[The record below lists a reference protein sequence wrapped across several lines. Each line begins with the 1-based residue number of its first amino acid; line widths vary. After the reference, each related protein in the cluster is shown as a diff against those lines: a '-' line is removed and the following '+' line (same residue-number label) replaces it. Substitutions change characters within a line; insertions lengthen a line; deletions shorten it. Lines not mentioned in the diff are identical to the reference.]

1 MFCPNPVDMFTGAQ
15 GGSGLNV
22 LIVDD
27 SVAIR
32 MILNRALRRTELPL
46 DKVFEAGDGCAALEI
61 LKNEQVSVILSDI
74 NMPNMDGLQ
83 LLATLKESEQWTSL
97 PVVMISTESSQT
109 KVMEAL
115 RLGAKGFI
123 RKPFAPDE
131 IHDKLATFFS

>member
-1 MFCPNPVDMFTGAQ
+1 M
-15 GGSGLNV
+15 GLNV

-32 MILNRALRRTELPL
+32 MILQRALRRTDLPL
-46 DKVFEAGDGCAALEI
+46 DKVLEASDGCAALDV
-61 LKNEQVSVILSDI
+61 LKNEKVSVILSDI

-83 LLATLKESEQWTSL
+83 LLAALKSNAEWTGV

-109 KVMEAL
+109 KVMEAV

-123 RKPFAPDE
+123 RKPFEPDE
-131 IHDKLATFFS
+131 IHAKLAAFIQG

>member
-1 MFCPNPVDMFTGAQ
+1 V
-15 GGSGLNV
+15 NV

-32 MILNRALRRTELPL
+32 MILQRALRRTDLPL
-46 DKVFEAGDGCAALEI
+46 EQVFEAGDGCAALEI
-61 LKNEQVSVILSDI
+61 LKTQKVSVILSDI

-83 LLATLKESEQWTSL
+83 LLAALKSSDEWTAV

-123 RKPFAPDE
+123 RKPFVPDE
-131 IHDKLATFFS
+131 IHDKLASFFT

>member
-1 MFCPNPVDMFTGAQ
+1 MT
-15 GGSGLNV
+15 LNV

-27 SVAIR
+27 SVAMR
-32 MILNRALRRTELPL
+32 MILQRALRKTNLPL
-46 DKVFEAGDGCAALEI
+46 DRVFEAGDGCVALEI
-61 LKNEQVSVILSDI
+61 LRKETINIILSDI

-83 LLATLKESEQWTSL
+83 LLAELKSNDQWKQV

-123 RKPFAPDE
+123 RKPFVPDE
-131 IHDKLATFFS
+131 IGDKLSGFVQ

>member
-1 MFCPNPVDMFTGAQ
+1 MT
-15 GGSGLNV
+15 LNV

-27 SVAIR
+27 SVAMR
-32 MILNRALRRTELPL
+32 MILQRALRKTNLPL
-46 DKVFEAGDGCAALEI
+46 DRVFEAGDGCVALEI
-61 LKNEQVSVILSDI
+61 LRKETINIILSDI

-83 LLATLKESEQWTSL
+83 LLAELRANDQWKQV

-123 RKPFAPDE
+123 RKPFVPDE
-131 IHDKLATFFS
+131 IGDKLSGFVQ

>member
-1 MFCPNPVDMFTGAQ
+1 M
-15 GGSGLNV
+15 SLNI

-27 SVAIR
+27 SVAMR
-32 MILNRALRRTELPL
+32 MILQRALRKTNLPL
-46 DKVFEAGDGCAALEI
+46 DRVFEAGDGCVALEI
-61 LKNEQVSVILSDI
+61 LRKETINIILSDI

-83 LLATLKESEQWTSL
+83 LLAELKTNDQWKQV

-123 RKPFAPDE
+123 RKPFVPDE
-131 IHDKLATFFS
+131 IGDKLSGFVQ

>member
-1 MFCPNPVDMFTGAQ
+1 M
-15 GGSGLNV
+15 SINV

-32 MILNRALRRTELPL
+32 MILQRALRHADLPL
-46 DKVFEAGDGCAALEI
+46 DQVFEAGDGCAAIEI
-61 LKNEQVSVILSDI
+61 LKTEKVGVVLSDI

-83 LLATLKESEQWTSL
+83 LLAELKSTGQSAEV
-97 PVVMISTESSQT
+97 PVVMISTESTQS
-109 KVMEAL
+109 KVMEAF

-131 IHDKLATFFS
+131 IRDKLAGFFT

>member
-1 MFCPNPVDMFTGAQ
+1 M
-15 GGSGLNV
+15 NV

-32 MILNRALRRTELPL
+32 MILQRALRRTDLPL
-46 DKVFEAGDGCAALEI
+46 EQVFEAGDGCAALEI
-61 LKNEQVSVILSDI
+61 LKTQKVSVILSDI

-83 LLATLKESEQWTSL
+83 LLAALKSSDEWTAV

-123 RKPFAPDE
+123 RKPFVPDE
-131 IHDKLATFFS
+131 IHDKLASFFT